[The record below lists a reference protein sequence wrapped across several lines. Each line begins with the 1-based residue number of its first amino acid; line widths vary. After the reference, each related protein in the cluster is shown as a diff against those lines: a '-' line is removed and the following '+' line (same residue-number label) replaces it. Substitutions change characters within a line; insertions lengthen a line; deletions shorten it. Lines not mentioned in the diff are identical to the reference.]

1 MARTT
6 FSGREVVKALTR
18 HDFEPAG
25 RTGSHVQLRYEHPET
40 DEVRTVTVPMKSDI
54 PTGTLQ
60 SIAKQSGAKDFH
72 SWCEWIEQTL

>member
-1 MARTT
+1 MTRTT
-6 FSGREVVKALTR
+6 FSGREIVKALAR
-18 HDFEPAG
+18 HGFEPAG

-40 DEVRTVTVPMKSDI
+40 DDVRTVTVPMKSDI

-60 SIAKQSGAKDFH
+60 AIAKQSGAKDFY